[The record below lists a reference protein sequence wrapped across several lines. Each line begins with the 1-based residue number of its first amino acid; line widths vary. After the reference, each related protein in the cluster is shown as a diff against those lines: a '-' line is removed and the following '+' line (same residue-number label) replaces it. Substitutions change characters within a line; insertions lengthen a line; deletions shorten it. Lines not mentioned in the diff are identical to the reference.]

1 MSRGTKALIV
11 GLCVLLVLSLVGNVA
26 LMHRGGSAVSS
37 TPEISS
43 PSEAS
48 VTGGKPSAEK
58 SEGAVPVEEK
68 PSVSLAEDEAAKMV
82 MKEAEEPKAKKE
94 PAEEPLVIT
103 RSFFYGNGD
112 LELRLNRHVEN
123 VEEKN
128 VTISPALP
136 EKFHVAC
143 WGRGLDIYGK
153 FQPETLYT
161 VTLKDGS
168 GSECVT
174 VVSSLSLPT
183 QVKFKSQGTLFTLG
197 NDFWNLPVS
206 TVNLDEGKLAVEVYQ
221 AYPSRVLDFLR
232 WSETQYAYLLSETV
246 LPVEAKKNRTAHVCL
261 DLKKAGIDRKAGV
274 YLVRIRDA
282 KKKWCEEMRSVVVT
296 DLGMVATSSEKEVVV
311 SVHSLTSQ
319 LPVEGVKIQLVS
331 YKSQIL
337 GEAVTDGTGF
347 CRLPLQPLA
356 DKEDFLNLLV
366 ASKEDDLSF
375 LRYEGCAGAV
385 APGSEKAVL
394 FCERGICRTG
404 ETMHVFASLRD
415 AEGRT
420 KGGVPAEFTLLD
432 AVGAKVNTQVLPG
445 DEAGLYEAVFEI
457 PAEAPLGQYAVHMD
471 VPGGKEYGR
480 TSFLVGDYIPDQVK
494 LSMDCAMQEETQTLQ
509 AQGKAMYY
517 FGLPVR
523 QANVNVSVTGRYGAF
538 QPKDYPDYS
547 FGYREEK
554 SLGLNFNCAV
564 QTNGDG
570 DFSGELKLKWPV
582 EAVGLPIVFQV
593 EGSCVPAQGG
603 RAVVAGSTL
612 TVHNAEFYVGARK
625 ITENQKKCVVQL
637 VGVTPEG
644 KTVDLKDF
652 PLDYELYA
660 CDWEYVLKETEGH
673 FERVWEHVSKLKRSG
688 RVELVNG
695 LLVFDDSIGNGEFR
709 LVLKDAQGRGRLDT
723 NFWHWFGE
731 GGVHLKDPRQLVFT
745 WDKPEYLP
753 GDSAVVTFE
762 APAEGRGVLMSGLNR
777 IAEAMEFEVHVGRN
791 QVELP
796 IPSDVHCGN
805 WFASVAMV
813 SRKDTASDPQLL
825 KGFVVL
831 PVKQDKRRLAVKVT
845 APAEAR
851 PEEEVTVAV
860 SLADADGAPVSG
872 EAIVWGVD
880 MGILALTDYR
890 TPDLH
895 GAFFG
900 PLENPLKVWENYSM
914 LYPVINAGT
923 EKIGGGYASKDM
935 AALPRREESLEKA
948 AVFYL
953 GRIKIDGTGMAQATV
968 RLPNHTGAMRVMAV
982 AVDAERTGS
991 GEAELT
997 MYRDATLRLAT
1008 PRVVAPGDEFR
1019 ISLEGFN
1026 HRCALSEAAWHLASE
1041 GPVALSQTDGSFRA
1055 EKGASGAV
1063 QLIAKAG
1070 DKEGRS
1076 RLHGEL
1082 KLGETTVAAEGS
1094 VVVRAAVPAV
1104 EKLDVLTLEPGES
1117 KMLELGGYGSVEVG
1131 TVALAITGSLKW
1143 LGEYPYGCLEQ
1154 VTAGAFPLLAV
1165 PGLCEAGLLP
1175 AEYALDVK
1183 NKITVARMNLQ
1194 AMRKSD
1200 GWMSMW
1206 NGSQEVWLEGS
1217 LFAYFFLLEAE
1228 FNGFP
1233 MDSAWKT
1240 SIQQNLKQFL
1250 GETSRPVADRVMAT
1264 FLLSYLSPSTAFS
1277 YSKLIAPKDC
1287 DGFNRFLLAM
1297 TLVKCGHAA
1306 EGMQMLNELLA
1317 GDFLKDDKVGAG
1329 FDSLLRRQG
1338 IALWLLGEIL
1348 PEHEQNKQLMQAILA
1363 ARNAQ
1368 GHWGTTQDNAWA
1380 ALGLARYCARQKN
1393 GAFQAKVLTDSTE
1406 KTVEGAVR
1414 LPAGRLL
1421 KVENTGSATM
1431 QAFCR
1436 SHVVPEKAEPSAYGM
1451 ELSRRYLD
1459 EKGLEVA
1466 EAKRGQLLVVELKL
1480 KCMDSRIGE
1489 FVVCD
1494 LLPGCFEIE
1503 DEMLMTRSRNFFRG
1517 NAGGNGTPLYRL
1529 EKRFDRYL
1537 GFGDAERL
1545 NAKGTYTWSY
1555 KVRVVTPGVFAVP
1568 PVSAESMYHPEYHAL
1583 TLGTAEKFTVTE

>member
-26 LMHRGGSAVSS
+26 LMRRGDSTVSS
-37 TPEISS
+37 APEISLT
-43 PSEAS
+43 SEAS
-48 VTGGKPSAEK
+48 VTGEKPSAEK
-58 SEGAVPVEEK
+58 SEVSVPVEEK
-68 PSVSLAEDEAAKMV
+68 PSVSSADDETAKILKEAEAAK
-82 MKEAEEPKAKKE
+82 EETTV
-94 PAEEPLVIT
+94 EPLVIT
-103 RSFFYGNGD
+103 RSFFYGSGD

-128 VTISPALP
+128 ITISPALP
-136 EKFHVAC
+136 EKFHVSC

-161 VTLKDGS
+161 VTLKDDN
-168 GSECVT
+168 GSEVVT
-174 VVSSLSLPT
+174 VVSSPSLPT

-206 TVNLDEGKLAVEVYQ
+206 TVNLNEGKLAVEVYQ

-246 LPVEAKKNRTAHVCL
+246 LPVEAKKNQTAQVCL
-261 DLKKAGIDRKAGV
+261 DLKKAGIDRKPGV
-274 YLVRIRDA
+274 YLVKIRDT
-282 KKKWCEEMRSVVVT
+282 KKMWCEEMRSVVVT

-311 SVHSLTSQ
+311 SVHSLTTQ

-337 GEAVTDGTGF
+337 GEAVTDGAGF

-366 ASKEDDLSF
+366 ASKEGDLSF
-375 LRYEGCAGAV
+375 LRNDGGTGTA
-385 APGSEKAVL
+385 APCREKAVL

-420 KGGVPAEFTLLD
+420 KGGVPAEFTLRD
-432 AVGAKVNTQVLPG
+432 VVGAKVNTQVLTG

-457 PAEAPLGQYAVHMD
+457 PAKAPLGQYAVHMD
-471 VPGGKEYGR
+471 VPGGEEYGR
-480 TSFLVGDYIPDQVK
+480 TTFLVGDYIPDQVK
-494 LSMDCAMQEETQTLQ
+494 LAMDCAMQEEAQTLQ
-509 AQGKAMYY
+509 AQGKAVYY

-523 QANVNVSVTGRYGAF
+523 QAKVNVSVTGQYGAF

-554 SLGLNFNCAV
+554 PLGLHFNGAV
-564 QTNGDG
+564 QTNGEG
-570 DFSGELKLKWPV
+570 AFSSELKLKWPV

-603 RAVVAGSTL
+603 RAVVTGSTL

-625 ITENQKKCVVQL
+625 IEDNQKKCVVQL

-644 KTVDLKDF
+644 KAVELKDF
-652 PLDYELYA
+652 PLEYELYA
-660 CDWEYVLKETEGH
+660 CDWEYVLKETGGH

-688 RVELVNG
+688 RAELFNG
-695 LLVFDDSIGNGEFR
+695 LLVFDESIGNGEFR
-709 LVLKDAQGRGRLDT
+709 LVLKDGQGRGRLSM

-745 WDKPEYLP
+745 WDKPDYLP
-753 GDSAVVTFE
+753 GETAVVTFE
-762 APAEGRGVLMSGLNR
+762 SPVDGRGVLMAGLNR
-777 IAEAMEFEVHVGRN
+777 IADAMEFTVHAGRN

-805 WFASVAMV
+805 WFASVAVV

-825 KGFVVL
+825 RGFVAL

-880 MGILALTDYR
+880 MGILALTDFR

-900 PLENPLKVWENYSM
+900 PMENPLMVLENYSM

-923 EKIGGGYASKDM
+923 EKIGGGYARKDKDM

-968 RLPNHTGAMRVMAV
+968 RLPNHTGAMRIMAV

-997 MYRDATLRLAT
+997 MYRDATLQLTT

-1026 HRCALSEAAWHLASE
+1026 HRCARSDAAWHLTSE
-1041 GPVALSQTDGSFRA
+1041 GPVALSLTEGSFRA

-1070 DKEGRS
+1070 DKEGRIL
-1076 RLHGEL
+1076 LHGEL

-1104 EKLDVLTLEPGES
+1104 DKLDVVTLEPGES
-1117 KMLELGGYGSVEVG
+1117 KMLELGDYGSVEVG

-1154 VTAGAFPLLAV
+1154 ITAGAFPLLAV
-1165 PGLCEAGLLP
+1165 PGLCEAGILP

-1183 NKITVARMNLQ
+1183 NKITVALMNLQ
-1194 AMRKSD
+1194 AMKKSD

-1206 NGSQEVWLEGS
+1206 DGGQEVWLEGS
-1217 LFAYFFLLEAE
+1217 MFAYFFLLEAE
-1228 FNGFP
+1228 RNGFP
-1233 MDSAWKT
+1233 MDSAWKA

-1264 FLLSYLSPSTAFS
+1264 FLLSYLNPSTAFA

-1306 EGMQMLNELLA
+1306 EGMQTLNELLA

-1338 IALWLLGEIL
+1338 IALWLLGESL
-1348 PEHEQNKQLMQAILA
+1348 PEHEQNKQLMQAILM

-1393 GAFQAKVLTDSTE
+1393 GAFQAKVFTDSTE
-1406 KTVEGAVR
+1406 KTVDGAVR

-1436 SHVVPEKAEPSAYGM
+1436 SHVIPEKAEPSAYGM
-1451 ELSRRYLD
+1451 ELTRRYLD
-1459 EKGLEVA
+1459 EKGQEVA

-1503 DEMLMTRSRNFFRG
+1503 DELLMTRSRNFLRS

-1537 GFGDAERL
+1537 GFGDAGRL
-1545 NAKGTYTWSY
+1545 NEKGTYTWSY